1 MVAVHVL
8 AFCGESLLV
17 QGIGASLL
25 DREGVEIG
33 FLDSSRPDALQVL
46 NRLSPDIILFDLT
59 ASQLSLVFT
68 FLRAHAG
75 VLLIGL
81 DIENDLALVLSAE
94 WRMLPTVADL
104 MQVIEA
110 RIQVKHGR

>member
-1 MVAVHVL
+1 MGAVHVL
-8 AFCGESLLV
+8 AFCGESLLI

-25 DREGVEIG
+25 DCEGVEIAL
-33 FLDSSRPDALQVL
+33 LDSSRPDALQVL
-46 NRLSPDIILFDLT
+46 NRVSPEIILFDLT
-59 ASQLSLVFT
+59 ASQLSLVFA
-68 FLRAHAG
+68 FLRTHTDA
-75 VLLIGL
+75 LLIGL